1 MKKIAIAISA
11 LFIIFIA
18 VMFNRCDKKEAV
30 VTIKYAAWNLDA
42 LKKNSIER
50 QMVDSFNKKH
60 TNIKVKIDESFVKNY
75 DTALEKAAGK
85 KILPDV
91 FMYAS
96 NPQAEA
102 NGWCSDLT
110 DIVNKDK
117 EWANIPIALRKAVQ
131 IKGKIIA
138 VPMNMYLDG
147 YYYNEDL
154 FKAQKVSFPNNNFS
168 VKNFKNIVSEMT
180 DVNKECISLA
190 DESSIIEWYPAAVNK
205 KLGWYTWD
213 GGKFNLNSSEFK
225 SGVNLAKDIYSKKL
239 TYSSLTEEEKK
250 KLKGSNDWEAWTNGT
265 VAMKFDGSWCSNDY
279 STLPF
284 KVGFAGLPGGR
295 SCIVPDFLFISK
307 NSKHPK
313 EAYEFAKFMS
323 AYSLEGFTER
333 MKLSKKANTIVT
345 SLPMIKDNKTI
356 NDYFSNI
363 KIDGLK
369 AEYNIFE
376 TNNYLEGVKILPGY
390 AEARWNYVT
399 NIKAGNVANAKI
411 GNVLTNTFRG
421 SLKIED
427 IADQLNSYA
436 NDSIQLFPRQYDN

>member
-1 MKKIAIAISA
+1 MKKIAVAISA
-11 LFIIFIA
+11 LFIVCMA
-18 VMFNRCDKKEAV
+18 VMFNGCGKKEAV
-30 VTIKYAAWNLDA
+30 ITIKYAAWNLDA
-42 LKKNSIER
+42 LEKNSVER
-50 QMVDSFNKKH
+50 QMIDSFNKKH
-60 TNIKVKIDESFVKNY
+60 TNIKVEIDENFVKNY
-75 DTALEKAAGK
+75 DDALAAAAGRRT
-85 KILPDV
+85 LPDV
-91 FMYAS
+91 FMYVS

-117 EWANIPIALRKAVQ
+117 EWTNIPIALRKAVQ

-168 VKNFKNIVSEMT
+168 VKNFEDIVSEMT
-180 DVNKECISLA
+180 DISKGCIGLA
-190 DESSIIEWYPAAVNK
+190 DESSIIDWYPAAVNK

-225 SGVNLAKDIYSKKL
+225 AGVNMAKDIFVKKL
-239 TYSSLTEEEKK
+239 TYANLSEEEKK
-250 KLKGSNDWEAWTNGT
+250 KLKGSTDWEAWTHGT
-265 VAMKFDGSWCSNDY
+265 VAMKFDGSWNSSSY

-333 MKLSKKANTIVT
+333 MELSKKANTIVT

-356 NDYFSNI
+356 DEYFSNI

-369 AEYNIFE
+369 EEYNKFE
-376 TNNYLEGVKILPGY
+376 ADNYLEGVKILPGY
-390 AEARWNYVT
+390 GEARWNYTT
-399 NIKAGNVANAKI
+399 NIKVGNVGNAKI
-411 GNVLTNTFRG
+411 GDVLINTFRG